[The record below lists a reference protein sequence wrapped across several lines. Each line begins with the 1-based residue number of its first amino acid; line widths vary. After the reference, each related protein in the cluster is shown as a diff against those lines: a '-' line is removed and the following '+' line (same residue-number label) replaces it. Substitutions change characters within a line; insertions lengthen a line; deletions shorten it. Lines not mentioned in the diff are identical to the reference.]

1 MQYPKWFN
9 EGGEGLF
16 AKYLSHYAL
25 QPDVKF
31 LQLGAYTGDA
41 SVWMLDN
48 ILNETGTLYD
58 VDTWQGSDEGI
69 HHSFDWVDVE
79 SVYDAKVSPYGNRVV
94 KNKTTTTEFLLDI
107 AKTETL
113 FDFIYV
119 DADHTAL
126 SAFVDGALAMNV
138 INIGGIIA
146 FDDYTWR
153 SGKGD
158 MFDPWP
164 GIEKFLEVYKDEVTV
179 IEKKD
184 QVWIQT

>member
-1 MQYPKWFN
+1 MSTYPKWFG
-9 EGGEGLF
+9 EGGEELF
-16 AKYLSHYAL
+16 SKYLSHYST
-25 QPDVKF
+25 QSNVNF

-41 SVWMLDN
+41 SVWMLEN
-48 ILNETGTLYD
+48 LLNETGTLYD
-58 VDTWQGSDEGI
+58 VDTWEGSDEGI
-69 HHSFDWVDVE
+69 HRSFDWVDVE
-79 SVYDAKVSPYGNRVV
+79 AVYDAKTEPYRDRLV
-94 KNKTTTTEFLLDI
+94 KCKGTTTEFLLD
-107 AKTETL
+107 TDDT

-126 SAFVDGALAMNV
+126 SAFADGALAMNV
-138 INIGGIIA
+138 INVGGIIA

-164 GIEKFLEVYKDEVTV
+164 GIEKFLEVYEDRVTV

-184 QVWIQT
+184 QVWVQT